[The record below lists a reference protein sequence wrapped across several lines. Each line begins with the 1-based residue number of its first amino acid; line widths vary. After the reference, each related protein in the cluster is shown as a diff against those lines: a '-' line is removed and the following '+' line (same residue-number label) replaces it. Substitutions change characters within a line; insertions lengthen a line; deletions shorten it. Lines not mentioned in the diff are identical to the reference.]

1 MPDIKGKEIDRHS
14 RIAEGKR
21 LLFDFYDVNKED

>member
-1 MPDIKGKEIDRHS
+1 MPDSYGVEIDRHS

-21 LLFDFYDVNKED
+21 LLFDFYGVSKEK